1 MSESS
6 LIYFTYSPGGRD
18 SSPGSAPS
26 NNSLPS
32 PPTLHFILLVLYLFG
47 LEHRIVLHSD
57 PQVLQRSND
66 PRLVYHIPGHFVHEL
81 LKVDLV
87 IEDFFDP
94 AFSFFEFLVFH
105 GKLFRSYQPSDTP
118 NKVAQYVP
126 FCAAGQSEVSGVLQ
140 LPNGWG
146 VFVWNPIGQKRLQR
160 SVGPIIII
168 LFMCLTQRCPGLR
181 TAGVLNFVFQQ
192 FPRRKRQFCVC

>member
-1 MSESS
+1 M
-6 LIYFTYSPGGRD
+6 G
-18 SSPGSAPS
+18 
-26 NNSLPS
+26 NPS

-140 LPNGWG
+140 LPNG
-146 VFVWNPIGQKRLQR
+146 
-160 SVGPIIII
+160 
-168 LFMCLTQRCPGLR
+168 
-181 TAGVLNFVFQQ
+181 
-192 FPRRKRQFCVC
+192 

>member
-1 MSESS
+1 MAGERKKLAREGGSPPFPIYVLFLCF
-6 LIYFTYSPGGRD
+6 LIFQLATNFDVLNGRRSPLLPSVSYFTFCFYVRVQFNLFYNIRQGGGIHPRAVSPVII
-18 SSPGSAPS
+18 PAP
-26 NNSLPS
+26 P

-140 LPNGWG
+140 LPNG
-146 VFVWNPIGQKRLQR
+146 
-160 SVGPIIII
+160 
-168 LFMCLTQRCPGLR
+168 
-181 TAGVLNFVFQQ
+181 
-192 FPRRKRQFCVC
+192 